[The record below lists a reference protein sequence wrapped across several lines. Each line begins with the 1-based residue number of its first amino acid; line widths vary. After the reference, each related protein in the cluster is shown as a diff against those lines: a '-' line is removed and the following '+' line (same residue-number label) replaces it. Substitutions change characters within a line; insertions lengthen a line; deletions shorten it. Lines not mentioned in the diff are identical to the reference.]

1 MTVVEIAQPYRFP
14 HLMDALYALWRASV
28 EATHTFLSPVEV
40 DRIAS
45 YVPQALRSVPR
56 LIVAYDSAYRPLG
69 FGGVDTGKLEMLFV
83 APSARGCGV
92 GKALLAYAVEHLG
105 ARSLD
110 VNEQNPQAQ
119 GFYEHC
125 GFVATGRSATDG
137 QGAPYPLILMELA
150 KKPSS
155 GEQPWNHTIETDR
168 LLLRPWRDSD
178 AEALF
183 RYASDPQVGPIAG
196 WPPHE
201 SVEMSRTV
209 IRDVLSAPET
219 YAMVLRTASEVVG
232 CVGLQTDSPTKVRP
246 ELGEAEVG
254 YWIGVPLWGQGLTPE
269 AVRALIDHAFEE
281 LGCTLLRCAHFDG
294 NHQSR
299 RVMEKCGFTYSFTNP
314 NVACELPGGQRDE
327 HVTELARAQW
337 EVQKL
342 R

>member
-1 MTVVEIAQPYRFP
+1 MIVVETPLAYRFP
-14 HLMDALYALWRASV
+14 RLMDALCELWRASV
-28 EATHTFLSPVEV
+28 EATHTFLSPAEI
-40 DRIAS
+40 DRIAG

-83 APSARGCGV
+83 APGARGRGV

-105 ARSLD
+105 AHSVD

-119 GFYEHC
+119 GFYGHC
-125 GFVATGRSATDG
+125 GFVPTGRSATDG

-150 KKPSS
+150 EKPGSS
-155 GEQPWNHTIETDR
+155 EQPWNHTIETDR

-201 SVEMSRTV
+201 SVEMSRAV

-219 YAMVLRTASEVVG
+219 YAMVLRATGEVIG
-232 CVGLQTDSPTKVRP
+232 CAGLQTDSPNKARP

-254 YWIGVPLWGQGLTPE
+254 YWIGVPFWGQGLTPE
-269 AVRALIDHAFEE
+269 AVQAIVDHAFQE
-281 LGCTLLRCAHFDG
+281 LGCTLLRSAHFDG
-294 NHQSR
+294 NYQSR

-314 NVACELPGGQRDE
+314 NLPCELLGAQHDE
-327 HVTELARAQW
+327 HVTELSRVQW
-337 EVQKL
+337 EAQKL
-342 R
+342 H